1 MASSIESKMFSIA
14 KYLDELNP
22 DGNVKGFKGNEK
34 GYAKIL
40 EIKRG
45 CALWVHHLKDDRMII
60 DLMITDAAGNKYP
73 EIAKQMKEKFEDFFN
88 YLSNDVPWMH
98 SMNTTDALRI
108 YVDITKLQFD
118 EILKVIEKIKSEFEN
133 ILIYQ

>member
-1 MASSIESKMFSIA
+1 MTSSIESKMYSIA

-22 DGNVKGFKGNEK
+22 DGKVKGFKGNEK

-73 EIAKQMKEKFEDFFN
+73 EIAKQVKEKFEDFFN
-88 YLSNDVPWMH
+88 YMSNDESWVH
-98 SMNTTDALRI
+98 SMNTTDALRF
-108 YVDITKLQFD
+108 YVDITNLQFD
-118 EILKVIEKIKSEFEN
+118 EIVKVIVKLKSEFEN
-133 ILIYQ
+133 TLISQ